1 MRSGQARKMDARR
14 MSMYPNRIKELRED
28 RDIPQREI
36 AEYLQ
41 VAQNTYCNYENGV
54 REIPIELLIRL
65 SRFYQVNLEYLL
77 GLTDRSAMLPPSKIF
92 DSHKG
97 IVEKRNTRRKKQK

>member
-1 MRSGQARKMDARR
+1 
-14 MSMYPNRIKELRED
+14 MYPNRIKELRED

-54 REIPIELLIRL
+54 REIPIELLIQL

-92 DSHKG
+92 HSHQKG
-97 IVEKRNTRRKKQK
+97 KVEKRNITHKK